1 MLTLYTFGP
10 AFGLPDASP
19 FVTKTETLLKMAGLP
34 YRTDPNGFRRAPK
47 GKLPYIEDD
56 GVTVADSTFIRWH
69 IEKKYRIDFDGHL
82 SAEQRGIAWA
92 VEKLCEDNLYWAAL
106 HWRWLDDD
114 NFARGPAVFFQSI
127 PGPIRPLVQKIVRRK
142 VASAT
147 KAHGIGRHT
156 PDEQLALAAR
166 GIESL
171 AAILG
176 DKRYLTGD
184 MPCGA
189 DATVFSMTLAM
200 LCPHFESPLRRES
213 ERHANLVAYVARMRE
228 VYFSMTE
235 KRHEG
240 AERLRSASAA
250 G

>member
-1 MLTLYTFGP
+1 MITLYTFGP

-56 GVTVADSTFIRWH
+56 GTVVADSTFIRWH
-69 IEKKYRIDFDGHL
+69 IEKKYEIDFDRHL

-92 VEKLCEDNLYWAAL
+92 LEKLCEDNLYWAAL

-114 NFARGPAVFFQSI
+114 NFARGPAVFFQGI
-127 PGPIRPLVQKIVRRK
+127 PGLVRPLVQKIVRKK

-171 AAILG
+171 SAAIG
-176 DKRYLTGD
+176 DKRYLMGD

-189 DATVFSMTLAM
+189 DATLFAFTMSMQ
-200 LCPHFESPLRRES
+200 CPHFESPLRREC
-213 ERHANLVAYVARMRE
+213 ERHDNLVAYVARMRQE
-228 VYFSMTE
+228 YFSTPE
-235 KRHEG
+235 KRHETPG
-240 AERLRSASAA
+240 QIRSASAA
-250 G
+250 